1 MKTVIK
7 IFILFALIFGISIY
21 ATKKS
26 IDLTFEKAECS
37 YTSLTSPL
45 DYNIQTEEV

>member
-1 MKTVIK
+1 MKSIIK
-7 IFILFALIFGISIY
+7 IFILFAFIFGLSIY

-37 YTSLTSPL
+37 QTSLTSPL
-45 DYNIQTEEV
+45 DYSIQTEEV